1 MIVCNVANRSVTEVT
16 KNKSASISG
25 TQRSDMEGKLL
36 RSYKEIPAENMEY
49 KSFNL
54 KIYF

>member
-25 TQRSDMEGKLL
+25 TQRSDMEGKL